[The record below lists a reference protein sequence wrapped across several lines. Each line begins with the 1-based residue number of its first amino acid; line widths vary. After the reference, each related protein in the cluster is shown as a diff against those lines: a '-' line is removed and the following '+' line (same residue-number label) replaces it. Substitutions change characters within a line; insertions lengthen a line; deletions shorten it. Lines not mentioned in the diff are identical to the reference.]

1 MRTVH
6 ATTVAI
12 EGRGIL
18 LRGGAGAGKSDLALR
33 LMAEGAELVADDR
46 TVLTAEDGAVLASAP
61 SELAGLLEVRGVGL
75 LSRPYRKTAALALV
89 ADLDAPVP
97 RLPEAGRT
105 EEVEGIALPVM
116 ALAPFEAS
124 APLKLRL
131 ALAVGPGF
139 IAGEAR

>member
-139 IAGEAR
+139 IAGETR